1 MENECKK
8 ILRYH
13 YQWISFA
20 YLLWSAPLI
29 YTALYLILFL
39 SSSTQSSFSFF
50 QFFRVY
56 LLLVFLMSIK
66 YMTLSFFP
74 DVSSSIDEI
83 RKLFTSVTYSHGL
96 IFCSSVIYNVLFS
109 EIASILF
116 YPRLHQ
122 WSGFLGN
129 ITGIVSSTI
138 YLLRH
143 DYITYWFDPPF
154 PRTNWLI
161 RELPNVALMSLIC
174 SLISLT
180 LSNTFW
186 LFFKHEFGGFDSTVL
201 SMILIFL
208 DYLLTKM
215 MQNFLAKPCYLDD
228 QDYLG
233 EEVAISGLLLKDTE
247 VHFQCLNDLNR
258 ANSSRMA
265 GLMEA
270 KASQWS
276 ILLELG
282 LDYVKKVPN
291 HIKSYS
297 GMKMKEKEIVY
308 KKVNDGLPKVLS
320 QVSTMLYFVFNEP
333 FDVRFRNQLFKLFTM
348 AALSSKVL
356 TKFVVN
362 PGLSSFI
369 VRNDTLGLIV
379 QAQAECLI
387 ELEKYR
393 KVDPAITSNQFALTL
408 RRDLMIIRE
417 CYSEYI
423 RTLSLSAEVLEL
435 VFNRI

>member
-8 ILRYH
+8 ILRHH
-13 YQWISFA
+13 YQWICLA

-29 YTALYLILFL
+29 YTSLYLILFL

-56 LLLVFLMSIK
+56 LLFVFLMLIK

-83 RKLFTSVTYSHGL
+83 RKLLTSVNYSHGL
-96 IFCSSVIYNVLFS
+96 MLSSMVIYNILFS
-109 EIASILF
+109 EIASILS
-116 YPRLHQ
+116 YPRLSQ
-122 WSGFLGN
+122 WSLFLGYT
-129 ITGIVSSTI
+129 TGLVSSTI

-143 DYITYWFDPPF
+143 DYIIFWFDPPF

-161 RELPNVALMSLIC
+161 RETPNLLIISLIC
-174 SLISLT
+174 SLISLL
-180 LSNTFW
+180 LSNIFW
-186 LFFKHEFGGFDSTVL
+186 LLYKHEIGGFDSTVL

-233 EEVAISGLLLKDTE
+233 EEVAISGLNLKDTDI
-247 VHFQCLNDLNR
+247 HFQCLNDLNR
-258 ANSSRMA
+258 ADSSRMA

-276 ILLELG
+276 ALQDLG
-282 LDYVKKVPN
+282 LDYIKKVPN
-291 HIKSYS
+291 HIKNYS
-297 GMKMKEKEIVY
+297 GIKMKEKEIVY
-308 KKVNDGLPKVLS
+308 KKAHEGMPALLS
-320 QVSTMLYFVFNEP
+320 QVSTSLYFVFNEP
-333 FDVRFRNQLFKLFTM
+333 FEVMFRNQLFSLFTM

-356 TKFVVN
+356 TKFAVN

-387 ELEKYR
+387 ELEKFR
-393 KVDPAITSNQFALTL
+393 KIDPLITSTQFVLTL

-423 RTLSLSAEVLEL
+423 RTLSLNAEVLEL